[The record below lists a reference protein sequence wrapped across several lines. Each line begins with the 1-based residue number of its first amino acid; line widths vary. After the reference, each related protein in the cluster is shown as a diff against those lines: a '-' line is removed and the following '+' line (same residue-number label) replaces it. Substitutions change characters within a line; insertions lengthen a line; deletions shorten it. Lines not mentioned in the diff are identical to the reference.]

1 MKKLIFIFIAI
12 SFLLFSEE
20 NVVFLIDE
28 NYPPYS
34 YLEGEK
40 IKGIYPDILSI
51 VDKNLKEFK
60 IILKPVPW
68 NRALKMIELGQADY
82 ITDVWYRPN
91 DRPYLNYSVPII
103 DEEIVIVSKNGD
115 GKKWPNDFKGKIIG
129 INRGFAVFSSEEKK
143 LIKVEEANF
152 TEDNI
157 KKILSGR
164 IDFFASDKNSLY
176 WDLETI
182 ENKNIID
189 LFDIKVNLVFKKEY
203 GYVGFRKNSTWK
215 HKAKFEKEFNEEVT
229 KLKNNGVIDNILK
242 FHIKTSEKN
251 Y

>member
-129 INRGFAVFSSEEKK
+129 INRGFAVFSSEEK
-143 LIKVEEANF
+143 L
-152 TEDNI
+152 
-157 KKILSGR
+157 
-164 IDFFASDKNSLY
+164 
-176 WDLETI
+176 
-182 ENKNIID
+182 
-189 LFDIKVNLVFKKEY
+189 
-203 GYVGFRKNSTWK
+203 
-215 HKAKFEKEFNEEVT
+215 AK
-229 KLKNNGVIDNILK
+229 
-242 FHIKTSEKN
+242 
-251 Y
+251 

>member
-51 VDKNLKEFK
+51 VDKNLKEFN

-115 GKKWPNDFKGKIIG
+115 GKKWPNDFNGKIIG

-189 LFDIKVNLVFKKEY
+189 LFDIKVNLVALRKDLEQNNIIRKF
-203 GYVGFRKNSTWK
+203 GF
-215 HKAKFEKEFNEEVT
+215 
-229 KLKNNGVIDNILK
+229 
-242 FHIKTSEKN
+242 
-251 Y
+251 

>member
-189 LFDIKVNLVFKKEY
+189 LFDIKVNLVALRKDLEQNNIIRKF
-203 GYVGFRKNSTWK
+203 GF
-215 HKAKFEKEFNEEVT
+215 
-229 KLKNNGVIDNILK
+229 
-242 FHIKTSEKN
+242 
-251 Y
+251 

>member
-1 MKKLIFIFIAI
+1 MKKLIFIFITI
-12 SFLLFSEE
+12 NFLLFSEE

-34 YLEGEK
+34 YLEGNK
-40 IKGIYPDILSI
+40 IKGIYPDILAI
-51 VDKNLKEFK
+51 VDKNLKDFK

-68 NRALKMIELGQADY
+68 SRALKMIESGEADY

-91 DRPYLNYSVPII
+91 DRPYLNYSVPVIN
-103 DEEIVIVSKNGD
+103 EEIVIVSKSED
-115 GKKWPNDFKGKIIG
+115 IKKWPNDFKGKKIG

-143 LIKVEEANF
+143 LIKLEEANF

-182 ENKNIID
+182 KIKNVID

-215 HKAKFEKEFNEEVT
+215 YKDRFEEEFNKEIT
-229 KLKNNGVIDNILK
+229 KLKNNGVIDNILNS
-242 FHIKTSEKN
+242 HLKN
-251 Y
+251 SNNSY